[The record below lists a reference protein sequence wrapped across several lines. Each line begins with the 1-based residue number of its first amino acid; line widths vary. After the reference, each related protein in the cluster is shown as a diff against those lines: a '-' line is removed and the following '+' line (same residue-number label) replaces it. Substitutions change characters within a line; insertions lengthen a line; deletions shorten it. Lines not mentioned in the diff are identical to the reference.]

1 MLTTEGGGPVHDQ
14 GRHWAIARTME
25 GHKMHNMRDTYS
37 ETNGAMPP
45 PAKPKETAA
54 TQEWDNEGGATAPAR
69 PAVVVNRI
77 VFQSAAPSGGEAVE
91 AKQDQIMTVIS
102 SDGASPSRRWQLTGW
117 HWLAIGVPVLMLV
130 GGFVWAVSAAG
141 VGMALA
147 GLVVVVVMFGA
158 AVPVWGAGLF
168 RGGEEREAKV
178 EAQAEVREER

>member
-1 MLTTEGGGPVHDQ
+1 
-14 GRHWAIARTME
+14 ME
-25 GHKMHNMRDTYS
+25 GYNVRDTYS
-37 ETNGAMPP
+37 EANGATPP

-77 VFQSAAPSGGEAVE
+77 VFQSASPPETTAVE
-91 AKQDQIMTVIS
+91 AKQDEIMTVKS
-102 SDGASPSRRWQLTGW
+102 SEGASPSRRWRLTGW
-117 HWLAIGVPVLMLV
+117 HWIAIAVPVLMLV

-178 EAQAEVREER
+178 EAQAEVKKEQ